1 MGRKFDE
8 MKLHL
13 GIFIL
18 TILFGLYKVYSNEK
32 LMTKYK
38 KEPRVVIFLA
48 ALAAGS
54 FWFVIIE
61 LFLYALDCIFN
72 FNLY

>member
-18 TILFGLYKVYSNEK
+18 TMLYFLYRFYSNNELMIKYKNESKIIVFIGASTGALIIFAIFELILF
-32 LMTKYK
+32 
-38 KEPRVVIFLA
+38 
-48 ALAAGS
+48 
-54 FWFVIIE
+54 
-61 LFLYALDCIFN
+61 ALDCIFN

>member
-32 LMTKYK
+32 LMTKYEK
-38 KEPRVVIFLA
+38 DPRIIIFLA
-48 ALAAGS
+48 AIVASS

-61 LFLYALDCIFN
+61 LFLYALDCILN
-72 FNLY
+72 LNLY

>member
-1 MGRKFDE
+1 

-18 TILFGLYKVYSNEK
+18 TILFGLDKVYRNKK

-38 KEPRVVIFLA
+38 KEPRIIIFLA
-48 ALAAGS
+48 AIVAGS
-54 FWFVIIE
+54 FWFIILE